1 MGAAKPGA
9 APGLGYGSH
18 TWHHPASHTEEPE
31 PMKHTRKDMKV
42 EGAVELPHVVAYL
55 EQLVQALKAGTVRV
69 RQDDEEIVLGPRGVV
84 GFALSARDRGRR
96 QTLNLELTWRKFNAP
111 DPELDL
117 HIDAAPSE
125 PAEPA
130 EPAEPTKPAKPDDDA
145 HELTATP
152 TAPDASDAMGE
163 AHEGELHT
171 ADVYMHNPRGS
182 NNRDNP

>member
-1 MGAAKPGA
+1 M
-9 APGLGYGSH
+9 APSRL
-18 TWHHPASHTEEPE
+18 A
-31 PMKHTRKDMKV
+31 MKHPRKDMKV

-84 GFALSARDRGRR
+84 GFSLSARDRGRR

-111 DPELDL
+111 DPALDL
-117 HIDAAPSE
+117 HIDAAP
-125 PAEPA
+125 AE
-130 EPAEPTKPAKPDDDA
+130 
-145 HELTATP
+145 
-152 TAPDASDAMGE
+152 PDASDASDAKGE
-163 AHEGELHT
+163 AHEGELHA